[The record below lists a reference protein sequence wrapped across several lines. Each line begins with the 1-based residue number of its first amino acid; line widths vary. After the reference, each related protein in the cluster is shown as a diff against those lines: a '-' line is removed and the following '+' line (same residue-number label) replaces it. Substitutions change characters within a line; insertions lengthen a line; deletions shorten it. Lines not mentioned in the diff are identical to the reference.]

1 MCGGGAE
8 FLTLVVITNE
18 PGYFKACLCCLNT
31 HRDVQAGA
39 NLSFN
44 RQFYDEHWSKHR
56 VVTCMDWSLQVSC
69 EVMSYIAISG
79 ISLLFYLIRFCVFD
93 INCFLMTGF

>member
-1 MCGGGAE
+1 MLLGWQCQAE
-8 FLTLVVITNE
+8 QWLSGDPSDPLH
-18 PGYFKACLCCLNT
+18 

-56 VVTCMDWSLQVSC
+56 VVTCMDWSLQVRIIVGGRGLTGLALKSNVC
-69 EVMSYIAISG
+69 GAPPPDSEAALALVTQ
-79 ISLLFYLIRFCVFD
+79 FYTLH
-93 INCFLMTGF
+93 LG